1 MYDDPSH
8 IHDIP
13 VKIRLN
19 DAQYDAV
26 RALARLNGRQLAAF
40 CRDLLLQGVAG
51 LDSTNELTTAEQ
63 RTGTRRAA

>member
-51 LDSTNELTTAEQ
+51 LDSMNDISTVEQ
-63 RTGTRRAA
+63 RTDSHRAA